1 MTWPRNNVATAVGA
15 VALLAA
21 LGTVGYRIIE
31 GWSWFDSLYMT
42 IITLATIG
50 YGEPEGMTRAGR
62 VFTVVLISGGVL
74 TVGYAVTVVT
84 QSAIQGELLATW
96 EKRRVQERIRK
107 LKDHFIIC
115 GIGRVG
121 KRVAAGLASED
132 ADFVLVERDRVRI
145 EGIADTN
152 WLVVHGDAT
161 REDVLERAGIH
172 HARGLVAALP
182 TDADNVFIV
191 LTARDLSETLKIVA
205 RVNDN
210 STIPKMRKAGADKII
225 SPLDT
230 GAHLILQALL
240 RPSVAKFIELATM
253 TEGLDLTI
261 EEVLVSPGS
270 PLAGKKLREAN
281 LRRDLNVIII
291 SIVRA
296 KGEMIFNPNAD
307 TAVDGGD
314 KIIAIG
320 NRSGLEGL
328 EELAEP
334 ARTKA
339 T

>member
-1 MTWPRNNVATAVGA
+1 
-15 VALLAA
+15 
-21 LGTVGYRIIE
+21 
-31 GWSWFDSLYMT
+31 
-42 IITLATIG
+42 
-50 YGEPEGMTRAGR
+50 
-62 VFTVVLISGGVL
+62 
-74 TVGYAVTVVT
+74 
-84 QSAIQGELLATW
+84 
-96 EKRRVQERIRK
+96 VQERIRK